1 MVLAARV
8 LAVAAPDL
16 TAPTSV
22 RQGESDP
29 RVEAVADPGRLA
41 EAIVRLVGE
50 ERAAVGEGS
59 VGVVCPASLS
69 GAVTAALEAAGVP
82 YGAADRHGLE
92 RQVTVVPV
100 GLVKGLELDASIVV
114 EPAAIVAEEPQGLRS
129 LYVALTRATKRLTL
143 VHTEPLPD
151 VLA

>member
-1 MVLAARV
+1 
-8 LAVAAPDL
+8 

-29 RVEAVADPGRLA
+29 RIEAVADPVRLA
-41 EAIVRLVGE
+41 AEVVRMVGE

-59 VGVVCPASLS
+59 VGVICPASLA
-69 GAVTAALEAAGVP
+69 GAVTAALEDAGVA

-92 RQVTVVPV
+92 HQVTVVPV

-114 EPAAIVAEEPQGLRS
+114 EPAAIVREEPQGLRS

-143 VHTEPLPD
+143 AHAEPLPA